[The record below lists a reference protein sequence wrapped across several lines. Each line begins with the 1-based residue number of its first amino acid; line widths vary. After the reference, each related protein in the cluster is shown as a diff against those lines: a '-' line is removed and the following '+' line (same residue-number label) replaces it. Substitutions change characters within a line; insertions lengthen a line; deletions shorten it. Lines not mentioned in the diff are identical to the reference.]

1 MLSKQKLKFVKSLH
15 LKKFRTTEQ
24 LFICE
29 GVKIVNDLLQS
40 EFEISEIFA
49 TKNWIENHNSAKKK
63 LIINEVSENELK
75 QISQLITPNEVL
87 ALVKFPSYE
96 FNENIVEFPLL
107 VLDDINDPGNLGT
120 LIRICDWFGWKQ
132 IVCSN
137 TTVDCFNPKV
147 VQSAK
152 GSLFRTKIIYTDLKE
167 KLNQIVVKHNDVKIY
182 LADMKGEDLEKIN
195 FSSKTIIVLGNEANG
210 ISNELKFFRNSSV
223 LSIKGRGEAE
233 SLNVGVAG
241 GIIINKVSNNLF

>member
-15 LKKFRTTEQ
+15 LKKIRNIEQ

-29 GVKIVNDLLQS
+29 GLKIVDDLLNS

-49 TKNWIENHNSAKKK
+49 TKNWIEYYAPKNKKWT
-63 LIINEVSENELK
+63 INEVSENELK

-87 ALVKFPSYE
+87 AIVKYPKFDFE
-96 FNENIVEFPLL
+96 LENIQFPFL
-107 VLDDINDPGNLGT
+107 VLDNINDPGNLGT
-120 LIRICDWFGWKQ
+120 LVRICDWFGWKQ
-132 IVCSN
+132 ILCSN
-137 TTVDCFNPKV
+137 TTVDCFNSKV

-152 GSLFRTKIIYTDLKE
+152 GSLFRTKIIYSDLKE
-167 KLNQIVVKHNDVKIY
+167 KLNQIIEKHNDAKIY
-182 LADMKGEDLEKIN
+182 LADMKGDDLEKIN
-195 FSSKTIIVLGNEANG
+195 FPPKTIIVLGNEANG
-210 ISNELKFFRNSSV
+210 ISNDLKFFKNSSV

-241 GIIINKVSNNLF
+241 GIIINKISNQLS